1 MAAEAGA
8 QPGKLLQ
15 KSRAAVSRLPRQGV
29 RRLGWGVADQAVS
42 SLTNFAVTI
51 YVARVLGATQFGA
64 FSLAYVTYAF
74 ALTASRGLATDPL
87 MVRFSGTD
95 LPTWRRAVASC
106 TGTAAAAGLV
116 AGGCVLVA
124 SAFLSGTTQAA
135 FFALGL
141 TLPGLLL
148 QDSWRYSFFALGRGS
163 QAFLNDMT
171 WAAVLVP
178 ALVALRVTGHADVFW
193 YVFAWGTAA
202 AAGAAVGPL
211 QARVIPRVSAA
222 WQWISQH
229 RDLGPRYLAE
239 NASNSGASQ
248 LRLYGVGLIVGV
260 AAAGYVQAANTLMGP
275 FLVVFMGFSLV
286 TIPEAAQVLRRS
298 PRHLRLFCLA
308 VGGGLA
314 ILGLAWGLALLV
326 ALPRGLGDWL
336 LGSIWRPTYPLVLP
350 LTISV
355 GGACVS
361 AGATA
366 GLHALGAAR
375 RSLRAMIIT
384 SAAYLGFGVAGAF
397 ADGAAGSVAGVAV
410 ATWVGA
416 AAWWWQLQAA
426 LREAGHAPAPSR
438 LRRQR
443 ASGRHRMP
451 GPALAASADLATAA
465 DLMVP
470 LDTGPA
476 ATLAA
481 PEATIRPSP
490 PNAES
495 LLAGQRPKDRTAARP
510 PAQQAPRPPR
520 RRRMPAAAKAAL
532 ATGAMAMLVAATG
545 VGWILTHQRAGAHA
559 TAGVQGPA
567 SAQPSTPA
575 SAPPSAIVTVHALKP
590 VSASSFDPYGDGQGE
605 NSHLAPL
612 AIDNSRATSWHTD
625 WYTTARFGNLKPG
638 TGLLLDM
645 GKEVTI
651 TAVRLWLGSANGAD
665 LQVRA
670 GDATSSL
677 RELVPAARAANAGGK
692 VSLQLAKP
700 VHARYVLIWFTKLP
714 PDNSGT
720 FQASVFNVKLEGTR

>member
-1 MAAEAGA
+1 
-8 QPGKLLQ
+8 
-15 KSRAAVSRLPRQGV
+15 
-29 RRLGWGVADQAVS
+29 
-42 SLTNFAVTI
+42 VTI

-87 MVRFSGTD
+87 MVRFSGAD

-106 TGTAAAAGLV
+106 TGTAAIAGLV
-116 AGGCVLVA
+116 AGSCVLVA
-124 SAFLSGTTQAA
+124 TAFLSGTTQAA

-178 ALVALRVTGHADVFW
+178 ALLVLRVTGHADVFW
-193 YVFAWGTAA
+193 YVFAWGAAA

-211 QARVIPRVSAA
+211 QARVIPRLSAA
-222 WQWISQH
+222 RQWISQH
-229 RDLGPRYLAE
+229 RDLGPRYMAE

-286 TIPEAAQVLRRS
+286 TIPEAGRVLRRS

-308 VGGGLA
+308 LGGGLA
-314 ILGLAWGLALLV
+314 IVGLIWGLALLV

-336 LGSIWRPTYPLVLP
+336 LGPIWRPTYPLVLP

-397 ADGAAGSVAGVAV
+397 AGGAAGSVAGVAV

-416 AAWWWQLQAA
+416 VAWWWQLQAA
-426 LREAGHAPAPSR
+426 LREAGHAPAGAR

-443 ASGRHRMP
+443 ADGRHRML
-451 GPALAASADLATAA
+451 GPALAVSA

-470 LDTGPA
+470 PDAGPTA
-476 ATLAA
+476 AAAA
-481 PEATIRPSP
+481 PEATTRPLPPIREP
-490 PNAES
+490 
-495 LLAGQRPKDRTAARP
+495 LLTGQRPRDRTAARP
-510 PAQQAPRPPR
+510 PARQEPPPPR
-520 RRRMPAAAKAAL
+520 RPRMPAAAKAAL
-532 ATGAMAMLVAATG
+532 ATGAMAVLVAATG
-545 VGWILTHQRAGAHA
+545 VGWILTHPRTGAHA
-559 TAGVQGPA
+559 TASAQAPASTQSPA

-575 SAPPSAIVTVHALKP
+575 SAPPSALVTVRALKP

-612 AIDNSRATSWHTD
+612 AIDASTATAWHTD

-645 GKEVTI
+645 GRKVTI
-651 TAVRLWLGSANGAD
+651 TAVRLWLGSAHGAD
-665 LQVRA
+665 LQLRA
-670 GDATSSL
+670 GDTTSVL
-677 RELVPAARAANAGGK
+677 KDLVPVARAANAGDQVG
-692 VSLQLAKP
+692 LQLTRP
-700 VHARYVLIWFTKLP
+700 VHARYVLIWLTKLP

-720 FQASVFNVKLEGTR
+720 FQASVFNVKLDGWR